1 MSHTALQGPRYSIA
15 PWTDP
20 QIRKQSPR
28 VGEGMESLYA
38 AKNSMHPNL
47 VAGKNSQFF
56 KWVFADLAVNSRTSA
71 VAFSVTVRRRGVWF
85 GEMTDAGDYYQNPG
99 FHKPGCRHAGLPE
112 SASLFL

>member
-1 MSHTALQGPRYSIA
+1 MLSQHIVINNNILS
-15 PWTDP
+15 
-20 QIRKQSPR
+20 
-28 VGEGMESLYA
+28 
-38 AKNSMHPNL
+38 L
-47 VAGKNSQFF
+47 VAGKMSQFF
-56 KWVFADLAVNSRTSA
+56 GGFAGLAVNSRTSA

>member
-20 QIRKQSPR
+20 QIRKQS

-47 VAGKNSQFF
+47 EEQ
-56 KWVFADLAVNSRTSA
+56 
-71 VAFSVTVRRRGVWF
+71 
-85 GEMTDAGDYYQNPG
+85 Q
-99 FHKPGCRHAGLPE
+99 PE
-112 SASLFL
+112 L

>member
-38 AKNSMHPNL
+38 AKNSMHPN
-47 VAGKNSQFF
+47 KNS
-56 KWVFADLAVNSRTSA
+56 SR
-71 VAFSVTVRRRGVWF
+71 
-85 GEMTDAGDYYQNPG
+85 N
-99 FHKPGCRHAGLPE
+99 CRVPKRLHLEPFPFIFQYTKI
-112 SASLFL
+112 SYFLFLAFWYMHTKGSPQKSKVKDVVWNKKKKNLLEKRPSLGLGT

>member
-15 PWTDP
+15 PWSDP

-47 VAGKNSQFF
+47 EEQ
-56 KWVFADLAVNSRTSA
+56 
-71 VAFSVTVRRRGVWF
+71 
-85 GEMTDAGDYYQNPG
+85 Q
-99 FHKPGCRHAGLPE
+99 PE
-112 SASLFL
+112 L

>member
-1 MSHTALQGPRYSIA
+1 MLQEREDSELI
-15 PWTDP
+15 
-20 QIRKQSPR
+20 
-28 VGEGMESLYA
+28 
-38 AKNSMHPNL
+38 L

-85 GEMTDAGDYYQNPG
+85 GEMTDARDYYQNPG